1 MYRYRVT
8 SACEADVGVFFAYT
22 DKSKGHKGI
31 TAFLVPLNTPGLEI
45 GPREEK
51 LGIRASSTC
60 DIFLNNVQIPQSNV
74 IGDIGNGFEIAMR
87 QLQLGR
93 IGVAAQAIGIGQ
105 AAFDL
110 AKNYSIERTVLGE
123 RLCDKQ
129 LVKVSDLKKKIRI
142 GHLLQKSNCYDNSWW
157 NSFVLFS
164 FHFQSKLAQ
173 MATNLESARL
183 LCMSNLIWVTFCY
196 RIFLSNKR
204 NLINKWHMSHFSFF
218 FFSICK
224 I

>member
-1 MYRYRVT
+1 MKLMIKMLLKYCCRVT
-8 SACEADVGVFFAYT
+8 SACEADVGVFFAFT

-31 TAFLVPLNTPGLEI
+31 TAFLVPLNAPGVEI

-60 DIFLNNVQIPQSNV
+60 DIFLNNVQIPQTNV
-74 IGDIGNGFEIAMR
+74 IGGISNGFEIAMR

-93 IGVAAQAIGIGQ
+93 IGVAAQAIGIGR

-110 AKNYSIERTVLGE
+110 AKKYSIERTVLGE

-129 LVKVSDLKKKIRI
+129 LVKVSDLQKQFIESSSISYFMEKVPILTITLLFWI
-142 GHLLQKSNCYDNSWW
+142 G
-157 NSFVLFS
+157 FI
-164 FHFQSKLAQ
+164 HFQSKLAQ

-183 LCMSNLIWVTFCY
+183 LCMSNH
-196 RIFLSNKR
+196 FLSFQK
-204 NLINKWHMSHFSFF
+204 KFPF
-218 FFSICK
+218 
-224 I
+224 